1 MLIMLWSM
9 EESMYSS
16 IHESQNFKAIHIKCH
31 PSTQKIIQV
40 DWSYSYPPLVR
51 VKSNTAGASRN
62 CSEFSVCGGILS

>member
-31 PSTQKIIQV
+31 PFSTQKIIQV
-40 DWSYSYPPLVR
+40 DWSYPPLVW

>member
-31 PSTQKIIQV
+31 HFSTQKIIQV
-40 DWSYSYPPLVR
+40 DWSPLEHLEIVMSFQF
-51 VKSNTAGASRN
+51 VE
-62 CSEFSVCGGILS
+62 EF